1 MQLLQFRD
9 SLHRITIDQLR
20 DESEILFVGHPD
32 NRDKI
37 SNNQDDVLSNLSP
50 GDSPHPTEHRAEQN
64 SE

>member
-32 NRDKI
+32 NRYKI
-37 SNNQDDVLSNLSP
+37 SDDQDNVLSNLGP
-50 GDSPHPTEHRAEQN
+50 GDSPHPTEDRAEQN
-64 SE
+64 PE